1 MANPTDRMIGGAN
14 RWTNFVREWADKHSI
29 SYGCALSKP
38 EMREAYKAKYGNRK
52 RLTQTKE
59 KELMGQEDKDA
70 PEKPK
75 PPKKRPNVRL
85 IIEEE
90 SEEEEEQPKKKGRP
104 KKYAT
109 AEEARQAKIK
119 NTIEARKRKKSG
131 QKEVLSEAKEAEM
144 MGKEDVNVARKKVMR
159 PPSGPPP
166 ISSAT
171 VQAVKAKKDYTKFSP
186 FQGTPQMGM
195 FEAFVERSKP
205 KVPNSTFLEDFIK
218 KNEKFR
224 GTREDGIIQE
234 QYELIKDMTWGFD
247 DAKLI
252 KDRDF
257 VKEYLTQGRGVAD
270 TDEDKEYFV
279 GRVLRLFTLDADATP
294 IKAILKTDVGR
305 ETIDKIK
312 ILQDYREKLKSGRG
326 FNPLPEF
333 AEQVEGAESG
343 GGIEYLPDG
352 CVLYTG
358 GGIFGKKFDRFV
370 KKTIGKK
377 ATKTIYKA
385 LDKTVKPLVNRG
397 IDVGINAL
405 GAVQPELIP
414 ALQVGKKVL
423 KGYIDRPTAYQENPT
438 KELVKDINPVGL
450 AVDYALGSG
459 MEGGHWTPQMKP
471 YLERELRNYQ
481 NIVHHLGQH
490 LSDSGQKD
498 PKDAMGFNHYGN
510 EMRRVQKLL
519 STI

>member
-1 MANPTDRMIGGAN
+1 MANN
-14 RWTNFVREWADKHSI
+14 RWTNFVREWAGKNGMT
-29 SYGCALSKP
+29 YGCALSDP
-38 EMREAYKAKYGNRK
+38 AMREEYKVKYGNRK

-59 KELMGQEDKDA
+59 KEMMGQEDKDA
-70 PEKPK
+70 IELVIEEVA
-75 PPKKRPNVRL
+75 PKKG
-85 IIEEE
+85 
-90 SEEEEEQPKKKGRP
+90 KKGRP
-104 KKYAT
+104 AKYAT

-119 NTIEARKRKKSG
+119 NTIEARKRKKQG

-144 MGKEDVNVARKKVMR
+144 MSKEDINRARKKVMR

-166 ISSAT
+166 ISAEM
-171 VQAVKAKKDYTKFSP
+171 VQRAKAKKDYSKFSP

-195 FEAFVERSKP
+195 FEAFAS
-205 KVPNSTFLEDFIK
+205 
-218 KNEKFR
+218 
-224 GTREDGIIQE
+224 
-234 QYELIKDMTWGFD
+234 
-247 DAKLI
+247 
-252 KDRDF
+252 
-257 VKEYLTQGRGVAD
+257 
-270 TDEDKEYFV
+270 
-279 GRVLRLFTLDADATP
+279 
-294 IKAILKTDVGR
+294 
-305 ETIDKIK
+305 
-312 ILQDYREKLKSGRG
+312 KSGKG

-343 GGIEYLPDG
+343 GGIQHLPDG

-450 AVDYALGSG
+450 AVDYALGGAYSDDEG
-459 MEGGHWTPQMKP
+459 LKRMIGGHWTEQMKP
-471 YLERELRNYQ
+471 YLERELRNYK

-490 LSDSGQKD
+490 LSESGPKD
-498 PKDAMGFNHYGN
+498 PKDAMGYSHFGN

>member
-90 SEEEEEQPKKKGRP
+90 EEEQPKKKGRP

-131 QKEVLSEAKEAEM
+131 QKEVISEAKEAEM
-144 MGKEDVNVARKKVMR
+144 MGKEDVNVSRKKVMR

-171 VQAVKAKKDYTKFSP
+171 VQAVKAKVAS
-186 FQGTPQMGM
+186 
-195 FEAFVERSKP
+195 E
-205 KVPNSTFLEDFIK
+205 IK
-218 KNEKFR
+218 
-224 GTREDGIIQE
+224 
-234 QYELIKDMTWGFD
+234 
-247 DAKLI
+247 
-252 KDRDF
+252 
-257 VKEYLTQGRGVAD
+257 
-270 TDEDKEYFV
+270 
-279 GRVLRLFTLDADATP
+279 
-294 IKAILKTDVGR
+294 
-305 ETIDKIK
+305 
-312 ILQDYREKLKSGRG
+312 GRG

-459 MEGGHWTPQMKP
+459 MEGGHWTPQMRP
-471 YLERELRNYQ
+471 HLERELRNYQ

-490 LSDSGQKD
+490 LNESGQKD
-498 PKDAMGFNHYGN
+498 PKDALGFNHYGN

>member
-75 PPKKRPNVRL
+75 PPKKKRGVRL

-90 SEEEEEQPKKKGRP
+90 EEEEEQPKKKGRP

-131 QKEVLSEAKEAEM
+131 QNVVLSEAKEAEM

-270 TDEDKEYFV
+270 TDESKEYFV